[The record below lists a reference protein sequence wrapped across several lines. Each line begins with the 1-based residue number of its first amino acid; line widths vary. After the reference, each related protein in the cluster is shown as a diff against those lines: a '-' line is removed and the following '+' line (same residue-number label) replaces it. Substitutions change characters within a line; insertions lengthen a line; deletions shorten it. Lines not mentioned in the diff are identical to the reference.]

1 MNAAEILVAVQEAGA
16 TLRVEGDSL
25 VASHASRI
33 APAIK
38 AAIRE
43 NKLHLIAALVDSG
56 CRVEIVELPQAPRYR
71 KAFAFLQLKPP
82 ALVDVARWQRCV
94 ADGKRFLAKWGEQAE
109 SLGWSSADLFGLAPA
124 PAKPHPSYRR
134 LSRYDASGLCWLLQ
148 GRQVIALTEATAT
161 IRNPATG
168 SLTTYRRFNKPSYG
182 PLGDSLED
190 F

>member
-1 MNAAEILVAVQEAGA
+1 VGKYLDLARKSFAGTTDTTETTKAVSRGTLVVFGRFGRTHSVLEQ
-16 TLRVEGDSL
+16 RCPDHV
-25 VASHASRI
+25 
-33 APAIK
+33 PAM
-38 AAIRE
+38 
-43 NKLHLIAALVDSG
+43 
-56 CRVEIVELPQAPRYR
+56 
-71 KAFAFLQLKPP
+71 
-82 ALVDVARWQRCV
+82 RWQQ
-94 ADGKRFLAKWGEQAE
+94 AIEDGRRFLATWGTQAGAM
-109 SLGWSSADLFGLAPA
+109 GWSSADLFGLAPV